1 MAGDLKIGRTVTRT
15 VRIELSQDEVEKIVA
30 EHVMRE
36 HRSKLRDFGLKAK
49 LEAWTSGPEGD
60 EYLIACIVEG
70 EAVKRAD
77 GST

>member
-15 VRIELSQDEVEKIVA
+15 VRIELSQEEVETIIA
-30 EHVMRE
+30 AHVMRE
-36 HRSKLRDFGLKAK
+36 HRSKLKDFGLKAK
-49 LEAWTSGPEGD
+49 LAWASGAEGD
-60 EYLIACIVEG
+60 EHCIACIVEG